1 MRRKLLVS
9 VIGTSLAC
17 FAVLGIALG
26 LGWSPKLGLDLE
38 GGLQVVYA
46 PAKTTTTSQL
56 QTAATIMTNR
66 ANGLGVSGSS
76 VTTQG
81 TQIVVQIPG
90 IKDAQQALAVL
101 GNTAQLYF
109 RPVLC
114 GAPAYTP
121 PTAKKGQKPKAV
133 PYSEPPT
140 CPSEFAYTTQF
151 WQSSGPSGASGQYA
165 PSEEYAEY
173 PGLASYRTATPAQD
187 SQFKNQRILL
197 DTDQQGYAER
207 YELGPVIATGTIIK
221 SAYAGLLQTGGWAVE
236 FNLTSSGSSIFNND
250 IAAKYYHELV
260 ANDLDGTIVSA
271 PSIDSTNFPGSGQIT
286 GDFTQTT
293 ANNLAIDLNYG
304 ALPVVL
310 HRLDTE
316 TVSPTLGK
324 SSLEA
329 GVLAGLL
336 GLLLVMIYTIL
347 YYRALGIVVVV
358 GLVTTAAFL
367 FGFISMLGQSG
378 LALRLDLSG
387 VTGLIVS
394 VGITVDSYVVYF
406 ERLKDEIRAG
416 HSVRSSVDKA
426 FKSAYRTIL
435 SADAVSLIAA
445 VVLWLLSVGDVRGFA
460 FMLGL
465 STIVDVLT
473 SYLFTRPF
481 VILLGQNRL
490 VTEAR
495 WLGMAR
501 GLAAPSPAAAAGR
514 TRPGGPGPA
523 GAPA

>member
-1 MRRKLLVS
+1 MRRSLLVS
-9 VIGTSLAC
+9 VVATSLTC

-38 GGLQVVYA
+38 GGLQVVYT
-46 PAKTTTTSQL
+46 PAQKVSTSKL

-81 TQIVVQIPG
+81 DQIVVEIPG
-90 IKDAQQALAVL
+90 IKDAQAALKVL
-101 GNTAQLYF
+101 GTTAQLYF

-121 PTAKKGQKPKAV
+121 PTAAKGKKPVAV
-133 PYSEPPT
+133 PYSEPPA
-140 CPSEFAYTTQF
+140 CASVYQYTTQY
-151 WQSSGPSGASGQYA
+151 WVNTSDGNGELNPG
-165 PSEEYAEY
+165 EYYEY
-173 PGLASYRTATPAQD
+173 PPLSSYKSATSAED
-187 SQFKNQRILL
+187 SAYKNQRIILSAGV
-197 DTDQQGYAER
+197 DGYAER
-207 YELGPVIATGTIIK
+207 YELGPVIATGQIIK
-221 SAYAGLLQTGGWAVE
+221 TAYAGLQTTGGWAVE
-236 FNLTSSGSSIFNND
+236 FDLTTSGSTIFNND

-286 GDFTQTT
+286 GNFTEAT
-293 ANNLAIDLNYG
+293 ASNLAIDLNYG

-329 GVLAGLL
+329 GVLAGLV
-336 GLLLVMIYTIL
+336 GLMLVMLYTIF

-367 FGFISMLGQSG
+367 FGFISLLGESSLG
-378 LALRLDLSG
+378 LRLDLSG

-416 HSVRSSVDKA
+416 HSIRSSVDRS
-426 FKSAYRTIL
+426 FRSAYRTIL

-465 STIVDVLT
+465 STLVDVVT
-473 SYLFTRPF
+473 SYFFTRPF
-481 VILLGQNRL
+481 VILLGRNRL

-501 GLAAPSPAAAAGR
+501 GLAAGDRPLTGGRGGSAG
-514 TRPGGPGPA
+514 TA